1 MAGARTRRSNGAAD
15 HGADAELRR
24 QEGGRVRPGPAGR
37 RAGQLDRP
45 RRGAAAAAAADLRV
59 ARWAARG
66 GAPGAAEGREA
77 PGVRGVRRAE
87 GGRAVQGRLLPRV
100 HRLPPRLRPPLAG
113 RSACT
118 ATPPGFANFG
128 FPFLACYGAKS
139 GLAPRQGY
147 DGIDARVDGEYTL
160 ERL

>member
-24 QEGGRVRPGPAGR
+24 QEGGGSALGPLAGALGSWIA
-37 RAGQLDRP
+37 RAVVPPPPPP
-45 RRGAAAAAAADLRV
+45 RICGR
-59 ARWAARG
+59 RWAARG

-139 GLAPRQGY
+139 GMAPRQGY